1 MRLSVGLSEITGDV
15 VLPAPADR
23 VYDARL
29 LGLAVRSDH
38 HGLIGAHRVFLLIQ
52 GTTATELK
60 PLVEVSVALTDQSF
74 RVKSEKARC
83 LLSAGET
90 FVDLHSYCDFSGM
103 LQYRLDKDVALVLA
117 SAWEVG
123 PGSARPVVTI
133 EHMVKITNVD
143 PVRNALMEE
152 WKAVLTQEPNISATR
167 ASGAYESPQKAEYW
181 DRPVK
186 KLRRMESE
194 ATP

>member
-1 MRLSVGLSEITGDV
+1 M
-15 VLPAPADR
+15 
-23 VYDARL
+23 
-29 LGLAVRSDH
+29 
-38 HGLIGAHRVFLLIQ
+38 FLLIQ

-74 RVKSEKARC
+74 RAKSAKARC

-90 FVDLHSYCDFSGM
+90 FVDLHGYCDFSTM

-133 EHMVKITNVD
+133 EHMVKITDVD
-143 PVRNALMEE
+143 PVRNSLMEE
-152 WKAVLTQEPNISATR
+152 WKAALTQESAKR
-167 ASGAYESPQKAEYW
+167 ALEEYESPQKAEYW
-181 DRPVK
+181 DRAAK
-186 KLRRMESE
+186 MLRRMESE
-194 ATP
+194 PVD